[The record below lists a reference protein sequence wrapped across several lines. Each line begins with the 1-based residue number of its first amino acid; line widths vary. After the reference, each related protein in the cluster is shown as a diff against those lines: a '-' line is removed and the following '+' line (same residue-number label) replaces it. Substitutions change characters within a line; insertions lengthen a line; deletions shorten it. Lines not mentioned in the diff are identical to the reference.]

1 MNRTIFIICI
11 CLGLVFGWSGPGMA
25 DDVYEFSMLPRYFP
39 KKIMSMID
47 PMAAY
52 LSGELGAQVNPVLA
66 KDFTEY
72 ENRLKSGEIEIGYEN
87 PLVYTKVS
95 QSHEVL
101 AMAIKGKGGDKF
113 RGIIIARPDS
123 DIQAFSDLKHKKIM
137 IVGETS
143 AGGFLSQKLT
153 LAENG
158 INVEN
163 DCQLEV
169 ASDNKQENVI
179 ISVSIGDV
187 DAGFIRESAL
197 NIADQYIQPGTIR
210 VVAPCAWLPNWA
222 LSVNRNLP
230 SARKEAIRTAMT
242 ALTKDSP
249 VLKAMGVN
257 GFKPATDS
265 QYDVV
270 RKVLQN

>member
-1 MNRTIFIICI
+1 MNRSASFLWMVV
-11 CLGLVFGWSGPGMA
+11 CLVLLLSIPA
-25 DDVYEFSMLPRYFP
+25 SASDVYEFSMLPRYFP
-39 KKIMSMID
+39 KKIHSMID
-47 PMAAY
+47 PLAAY
-52 LSGELGAQVNPVLA
+52 LSNAIGVQVNPVLA
-66 KDFTEY
+66 NDFGEY

-95 QSHEVL
+95 ETHEVL
-101 AMAIKGKGGDKF
+101 AMAIKGEGGDRF

-123 DIQAFSDLKHKKIM
+123 GIQAFSDLKHKKIM

-158 INVEN
+158 LDVEN
-163 DCQLEV
+163 DCELEV

-179 ISVSIGDV
+179 ISVSVGDV

-197 NIADQYIQPGTIR
+197 HIADQYIQPGTVK

-222 LSVNRNLP
+222 LSVNRQLP
-230 SARKEAIRTAMT
+230 AEMKSAIQAAMVKLDET
-242 ALTKDSP
+242 SA
-249 VLKAMGVN
+249 VLKAMDVS

-265 QYDVV
+265 EYDVV
-270 RKVLQN
+270 RQVLSN